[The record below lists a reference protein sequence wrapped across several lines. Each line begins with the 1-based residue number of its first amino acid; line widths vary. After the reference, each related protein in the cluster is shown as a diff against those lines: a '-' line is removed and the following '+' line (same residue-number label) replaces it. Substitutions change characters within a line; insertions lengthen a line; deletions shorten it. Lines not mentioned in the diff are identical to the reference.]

1 MSSPSVLLIGNYKP
15 DRQYSMIGYAEGLAS
30 GLVQRGWNAR
40 VLHPPERLHRS
51 YHGRFGKWT
60 AYVDKIIL
68 FPHQIRMEGASADL
82 VHLIDQGNGFYGS
95 DVARFPHLA
104 TIHDL
109 LAMRAAQGD
118 IPGWEVGAT
127 GQRLQTMIREGLR
140 QMSNFV
146 VISSMTMR
154 DFQRVVRSDA
164 TYLRLIYNGMV
175 APFRRQPEAEAKE
188 NLVPL
193 GLADGPPFALA
204 IGSSHHKNH
213 AGSIKLLDG
222 LRKADKF
229 NDLKLV
235 IVSKTQDPEAVRVTR
250 ELGVGEH
257 IVYLHDLQ
265 RHVIEALYSRAAM
278 LLFPSTNE
286 GFGLPIIEAQS
297 CGCPVVTS
305 DREPMSEVAGES
317 AVLVD
322 PDNPAPM
329 APKIVEKMQSI
340 DSWIAAGYENAQRFT
355 YDGWIDKYIETYRE
369 LIR

>member
-1 MSSPSVLLIGNYKP
+1 MSTPRVLLIGNYMP
-15 DRQYSMIGYAEGLAS
+15 DRQYSMIGYAEGLAN
-30 GLVQRGWNAR
+30 GLVGRGWDAR

-68 FPHQIRMEGASADL
+68 FPHQLRMEGTSVDL

-95 DVARFPHLA
+95 DIARFPHLA

-109 LAMRAAQGD
+109 LAMRAAQGE
-118 IPGWEVGAT
+118 IPGWEVGPT

-146 VISSMTMR
+146 GISSMTMR
-154 DFQRVVRSDA
+154 DFQRVVKSDPS
-164 TYLRLIYNGMV
+164 YLRLIYNGMV
-175 APFRRQPEAEAKE
+175 APFQRQSEEDAQA
-188 NLVPL
+188 NLAPL

-204 IGSSHHKNH
+204 IGSNHYKNH
-213 AGSIKLLDG
+213 AGSIKILDG
-222 LRKADKF
+222 LRKTTKF
-229 NDLKLV
+229 RDLKLV
-235 IVSKTQDPEAVRVTR
+235 IVSKFQDPEALQVTR
-250 ELGVGEH
+250 ELGIGDH

-265 RHVIEALYSRAAM
+265 RHVIEALYSRAEM

-286 GFGLPIIEAQS
+286 GFGLPIIEAQT

-305 DREPMSEVAGES
+305 DREPMSEVAGTS

-322 PDNPAPM
+322 PDDPAPM
-329 APKIVEKMQSI
+329 APKIAEKMDDTS
-340 DSWIAAGYENAQRFT
+340 SWIEAGHENARRFT
-355 YDGWIDKYIETYRE
+355 FDRWIDDYIQTYRE
-369 LIR
+369 LC